1 MSGYRRYGYRRYGY
15 RRRYYGR
22 YRRYGMSTARKAN
35 IAYRS
40 TRKIV
45 KRQEVKSYESSF
57 SRTFLG
63 GGVDS
68 VVFPQFG
75 KVPRGVG
82 EDDRLGSSI
91 VPTSLRLKIRLEA
104 DDMGNPISGN
114 FSMLLRIIVFIW
126 KDAGDPTLSQLLES
140 IALLSHKSDLYKYNS
155 KILYDKVHRLDSQIQ
170 MKHFPITIKKALRR
184 YPIRY
189 DNDASPDYMA
199 NGLHIGLICDP
210 GPTAGQLRFD
220 CVSRLCFKD
229 P

>member
-1 MSGYRRYGYRRYGY
+1 
-15 RRRYYGR
+15 
-22 YRRYGMSTARKAN
+22 MSTARKAN

-63 GGVDS
+63 GGIDS
-68 VVFPQFG
+68 VVFPQFA
-75 KVPRGVG
+75 KVPRGIG
-82 EDDRLGSSI
+82 EDDRIGSSI
-91 VPTSLRLKIRLEA
+91 TPTSLRLKIRLEA

-114 FSMLLRIIVFIW
+114 FSMLLRIIVFVW
-126 KDAGDPTLSQLLES
+126 KDAGDASLSQVLES

-155 KILYDKVHRLDSQIQ
+155 KILYDKIHRLDGQIL
-170 MKHFPITIKKALRR
+170 MKHVPITIKKALRR

-189 DNDASPDYMA
+189 DNDAATDYMK

-210 GPTAGQLRFD
+210 GTTVGRLRFD

-229 P
+229 S

>member
-1 MSGYRRYGYRRYGY
+1 MSLYNRYGYRRYGN
-15 RRRYYGR
+15 GN
-22 YRRYGMSTARKAN
+22 GMSTARKAD
-35 IAYRS
+35 IAYKS

-45 KRQEVKSYESSF
+45 KRQEVKTHESAF
-57 SRTFLG
+57 THTFLG
-63 GGVDS
+63 GGIGS
-68 VVFPQFG
+68 QVFSGFG

-91 VPTSLRLKIRLEA
+91 VPTSLRLKIRLQA

-114 FSMLLRIIVFIW
+114 FTMLLRIIVFIW
-126 KDAGDPTLSQLLES
+126 KDVGDPTLSQLLES

-170 MKHFPITIKKALRR
+170 MDYLDLVLKKEFYR

-229 P
+229 T